1 MSHTSVGCS
10 RGWYYG
16 GYCGSLCFASF
27 CLFSWAS
34 PVFTTRVSSAV
45 MMDFLIIF
53 FLMYFDREVTTIY
66 TKKPLVENCRI
77 NFSCV
82 WFDFVVFK
90 KRNFAYHLSPFDVIN
105 WFTENKWVI
114 TDIETCHLLS
124 PFLPIFTIKNE
135 KVGHLVVLT
144 YPFSSTKWVSL
155 QVTRGDKLK
164 LQLSPLK

>member
-16 GYCGSLCFASF
+16 GYCGSLCRI
-27 CLFSWAS
+27 LL
-34 PVFTTRVSSAV
+34 PI
-45 MMDFLIIF
+45 FLSQSCFHDEGEQCGDDGFLNHF

-114 TDIETCHLLS
+114 TDIKICHLLS